1 MIEIF
6 SIFSGQLD
14 FVQKDVSEFR
24 DYTIDDKDPVKERV
38 RRTYRLM
45 HLNQTVD
52 YVKSELKNIFLKIK
66 QKRHLLHPCVL
77 GTFIDARRH

>member
-1 MIEIF
+1 MKRKRRINNLDPDVTFFVYKKANFLKKYFIF
-6 SIFSGQLD
+6 RGQLD

-24 DYTIDDKDPVKERV
+24 DYTIDDTDPVKERV

-52 YVKSELKNIFLKIK
+52 YVTSE
-66 QKRHLLHPCVL
+66 
-77 GTFIDARRH
+77 